1 MRKLRHIGLFVL
13 VLISVQV
20 FAQNQDFGTWV
31 AFKVSKRWDK
41 KFTAFGEVQTR
52 FDQNVTSL
60 QNSFI
65 QGGVSLRFTKWYE
78 LGGVYRY
85 SNNGEFDANRF
96 DIDNKFKYKINKH
109 NSLSM
114 RLKYTKSFV
123 THKLKGD
130 RFRIRFKYAYKVNKK
145 VIPYAKIQY
154 FYTKTHDFSNWQL
167 QRYSIGSELRVA
179 KKNFID
185 VFFTYQFEFNMANP
199 LTEYI
204 FGVKYKLKYK

>member
-1 MRKLRHIGLFVL
+1 MRNLPYLGLFFFVL
-13 VLISVQV
+13 LSVEV
-20 FAQNQDFGTWV
+20 MAQNQDFGIWT
-31 AFKVSKRWDK
+31 AFKVSKKWDK
-41 KFTAFGEVQTR
+41 KVKAFGEIQTR
-52 FDQNVTSL
+52 FDQNASSL

-65 QGGVSLRFTKWYE
+65 QGGVSYRFTKWYE

-85 SNNGEFDANRF
+85 STNGEFDANRL
-96 DIDNKFKYKINKH
+96 DIDNTFKYKMDKN
-109 NSLSM
+109 NALSM

-130 RFRIRFKYAYKVNKK
+130 RFRIRFKYSYKVNKK
-145 VIPYAKIQY
+145 IIPYAKVQY
-154 FYTKTHDFSNWQL
+154 FYTKTYDFSNWQL
-167 QRYSIGSELRVA
+167 QRYSLGSELRVA

-185 VFFTYQFEFNMANP
+185 IFFTYQFEFNVANP